1 MAPDVIVIGVQS
13 WDATQVRINSEWKT
27 SNMILPG

>member
-1 MAPDVIVIGVQS
+1 MAHDVIVSGVQS

-27 SNMILPG
+27 SNVILPG